1 MHPWE
6 DKECPKDKG
15 VCARDRPDAAR
26 GLPSRSRAA
35 PGRVRSWTRVPCEN
49 SVRFNAI
56 TRIHTIQPRAANSH
70 ALRYGA
76 TAWQRV
82 QGASLPSRIARLR
95 RVPCLLLPPTRQS
108 CLAPN
113 PTSASA
119 QRPAALSSA
128 PGAHLSVGNAT
139 ATPHRADTC
148 AEATAVD
155 ACRVA
160 LPPLLPLPLGW

>member
-1 MHPWE
+1 MS
-6 DKECPKDKG
+6 KNKG

-35 PGRVRSWTRVPCEN
+35 PGRVRSWTRAPCEN
-49 SVRFNAI
+49 SVRFHAI
-56 TRIHTIQPRAANSH
+56 TRIQYNRAQLTATRCDTARPRGSVCKVHRFRAVSRAS
-70 ALRYGA
+70 
-76 TAWQRV
+76 
-82 QGASLPSRIARLR
+82 GASPAA
-95 RVPCLLLPPTRQS
+95 PTHQTVVS
-108 CLAPN
+108 GSKPDLGE
-113 PTSASA
+113 
-119 QRPAALSSA
+119 RPAPSCAEL
-128 PGAHLSVGNAT
+128 GARRSPVGNAT